1 MVSGVADVAFLHG
14 TLYAILAGAG
24 CSHGLAGMNNGVIR
38 VDSNGNWTMIANLS
52 SYQKSHP
59 VANPEPDDFEPDGTW
74 YSMIAKDGLLFA
86 VET

>member
-1 MVSGVADVAFLHG
+1 
-14 TLYAILAGAG
+14 
-24 CSHGLAGMNNGVIR
+24 
-38 VDSNGNWTMIANLS
+38 MIANLS